1 MPDDRTHDHPHGNR
15 EDRID
20 RYIVD
25 TLMRDL
31 VGHDRKPASFLV
43 YLWLSAEQARQPQPI
58 QISYQ
63 DLAENIGI
71 SKSSAQASIAWLKR
85 RKLISATK
93 QTATATP
100 TYQVRT
106 PWR

>member
-1 MPDDRTHDHPHGNR
+1 MPKDSPQDH
-15 EDRID
+15 ID
-20 RYIVD
+20 PYIAD

-43 YLWLSAEQARQPQPI
+43 YLWLSVQQTRQPQPI

-71 SKSSAQASIAWLKR
+71 SKSSAQASVAWLKR

-93 QTATATP
+93 QAVTATP
-100 TYQVRT
+100 TYVVRT

>member
-1 MPDDRTHDHPHGNR
+1 MPDDHPHKHTG
-15 EDRID
+15 DQID
-20 RYIVD
+20 RYITD

-43 YLWLSAEQARQPQPI
+43 YLWLFVQQTRQPQPI

-93 QTATATP
+93 QTTTATP
-100 TYQVRT
+100 TYVVRT